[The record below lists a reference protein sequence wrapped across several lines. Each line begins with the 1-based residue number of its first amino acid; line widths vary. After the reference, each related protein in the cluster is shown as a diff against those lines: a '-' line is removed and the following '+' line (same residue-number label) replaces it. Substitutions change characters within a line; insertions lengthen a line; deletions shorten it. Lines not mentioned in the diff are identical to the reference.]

1 MLLNTNFYLDINVA
15 NDIAIDFAKCA
26 LPGKV
31 MQGSPCPKLR
41 FLTYEI
47 GCYTMKLNN

>member
-31 MQGSPCPKLR
+31 MQGFCAVQL
-41 FLTYEI
+41 
-47 GCYTMKLNN
+47 MKLGVTQWN